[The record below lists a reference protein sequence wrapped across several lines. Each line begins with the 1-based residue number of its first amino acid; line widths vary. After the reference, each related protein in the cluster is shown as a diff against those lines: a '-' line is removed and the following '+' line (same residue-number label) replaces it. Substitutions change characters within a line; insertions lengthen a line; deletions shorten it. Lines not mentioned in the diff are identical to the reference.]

1 MQGFFFFKF
10 FFMDHLFI
18 SGLLTGRVSLWESNT
33 VSETKVIREDESP
46 SLFIKKK
53 KNGGFVQTAASV

>member
-1 MQGFFFFKF
+1 
-10 FFMDHLFI
+10 MDHLFI

-33 VSETKVIREDESP
+33 ASETKVIREDESP

-53 KNGGFVQTAASV
+53 NGGFVQTAASV

>member
-1 MQGFFFFKF
+1 
-10 FFMDHLFI
+10 MDHLFI

-46 SLFIKKK
+46 SLFIKK
-53 KNGGFVQTAASV
+53 NGGFVQTAASV